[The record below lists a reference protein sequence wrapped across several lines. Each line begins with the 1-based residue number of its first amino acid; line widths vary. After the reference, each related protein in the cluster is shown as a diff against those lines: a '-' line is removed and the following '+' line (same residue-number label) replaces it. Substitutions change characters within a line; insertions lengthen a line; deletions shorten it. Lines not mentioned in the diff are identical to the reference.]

1 MLPSPTV
8 LRLLHSLRAAGR
20 HHAQRWGWKARGWG
34 WWVRLAAWPRL
45 VAWLG
50 PPAPAD
56 YASTLLGLTRRD
68 KRRALLYPWR
78 LATAMVLWHV
88 ALVLV
93 LLSLSPWPIPPVQV
107 LSWAAPHLRLAW
119 LVLLLASVLE
129 PDHDDWPAARAALL
143 LLPLPGLVL

>member
-1 MLPSPTV
+1 M
-8 LRLLHSLRAAGR
+8 
-20 HHAQRWGWKARGWG
+20 
-34 WWVRLAAWPRL
+34 RLAAWPRV

-56 YASTLLGLTRRD
+56 YGSALLGLNRRD
-68 KRRALLYPWR
+68 RRRALLYPWR
-78 LATAMVLWHV
+78 LAAAIVLWHV

-93 LLSLSPWPIPPVQV
+93 LLSLSPWSIPPVQV
-107 LSWAAPHLRLAW
+107 LSRAAPHLRLAW
-119 LVLLLASVLE
+119 LFLLLASVLE